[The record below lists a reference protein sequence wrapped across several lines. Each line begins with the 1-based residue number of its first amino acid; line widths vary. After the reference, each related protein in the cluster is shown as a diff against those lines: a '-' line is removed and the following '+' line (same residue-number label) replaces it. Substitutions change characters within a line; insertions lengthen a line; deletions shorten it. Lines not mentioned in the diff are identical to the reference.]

1 MKKISLD
8 DYIADKVSDNLNPLY
23 NPNDTASILKEIPD
37 FIKDESFQEILC
49 RTCSMLYGDYLLR
62 SKYAINPDKI
72 WIDVMNLYAYNAYK
86 YLGLYESTQFTYNPL
101 HNYDMTEKSNDNTF
115 NQHNSQTDYGQQEN
129 TINEGN
135 REDTVQHGQHSD
147 TDSTPSVTNTQ
158 QATTSPYDTNTYYST
173 NKQTDTLGAINRT
186 LQYGNYTDS
195 ATKGAMLTTGTQGAH
210 TDVVTNNTLNSY
222 THYLERQ
229 GNIGVTTSMQ
239 LIQSERDLRNFS
251 IYNVIAKDIMCLLC
265 VRVEQPKRYVIIR

>member
-8 DYIADKVSDNLNPLY
+8 EYIESKTNDNITPFY
-23 NPNDTASILKEIPD
+23 NPNDTASVLKEIPD
-37 FIKDESFQEILC
+37 FIKDGAFQEILC

-62 SKYAINPDKI
+62 SKYAINSAKI
-72 WIDVMNLYAYNAYK
+72 WTDVMNLYAYNAYK
-86 YLGLYESTQFTYNPL
+86 YLGLYDTTQLSYNPL
-101 HNYDMTEKSNDNTF
+101 HNYNMTEKVTDNTD
-115 NQHNSQTDYGQQEN
+115 NQFDSQTDYGKQEN

-147 TDSTPSVTNTQ
+147 TDSTPSITNTQ
-158 QATTSPYDTNTYYST
+158 QTSTSPYDTNTYYET
-173 NKQTDTLGAINRT
+173 NKQVDSLGAVSRT

-195 ATKGAMLTTGTQGAH
+195 ATKGAMQTTGTQGAH
-210 TDVVTNNTLNSY
+210 TDIVSNKTLNSY

-239 LIQSERDLRNFS
+239 LIQSERELRDFS
-251 IYNVIAKDIMCLLC
+251 IYNIIAKDIMCILC
-265 VRVEQPKRYVIIR
+265 IRVEQPKRYVIIR